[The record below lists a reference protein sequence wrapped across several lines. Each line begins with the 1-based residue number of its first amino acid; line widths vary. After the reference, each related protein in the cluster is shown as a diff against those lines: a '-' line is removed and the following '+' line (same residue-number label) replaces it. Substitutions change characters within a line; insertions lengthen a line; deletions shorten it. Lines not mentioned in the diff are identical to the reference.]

1 MSQKHDSAA
10 HETSKPCVCKV
21 LKRSSLVWKA
31 TGRTNAQNEMEF
43 QCKICGATAWRP
55 A

>member
-1 MSQKHDSAA
+1 MSDKTESA

-21 LKRSSLVWKA
+21 IKKSGLVWKA
-31 TGRTNAQNEMEF
+31 TGRTNVGGQAEY
-43 QCKICGATAWRP
+43 QCKICGATVWRQ

>member
-1 MSQKHDSAA
+1 MSEKPDSAEA
-10 HETSKPCVCKV
+10 KTKWCVCHV
-21 LKRSSLVWKA
+21 ATRTSLIWKA
-31 TGRTNAQNEMEF
+31 TGQKNAEGQAEY